1 MEGFTNTKRMA
12 MGRSQNDGFGYFNR
26 SNKRNSRRAQ
36 NYRKKSRLPSSPSSG
51 ISDRNAFTTAA
62 GGTMKD
68 TLPWKKAEY
77 VRNTGRKIVSGG
89 NYMPNSNKMGTS
101 YHQTRRSF
109 ELASLKN
116 TVATPPLRCYPGI
129 NSNSSISS
137 SGGVLMK
144 YKCRS
149 PGARAIRRS
158 NHTWSPPRRQRKLD
172 LRTTYPGMGVS
183 KTREQ
188 QRSTVDI
195 DHLHPGGTGG
205 RVAGGGARI
214 QGKGGFRAS
223 TRNGRSALDYTIGSR
238 QRRGLQRRQKV
249 VGQRRESNSAASTM
263 FPSSSKQRQHSS
275 PPPPPPP
282 PPPTVSS
289 GSFVSTTTQRIN
301 QKQQARNNNHPLQT
315 IKDSLTQIARI
326 RERGGES
333 KSGSIALHISRYGL
347 GKRLS
352 KKEMEI
358 VDRLVQ
364 QLDSYSNMLI
374 ERAKSDHT
382 MAKAMKMISKLNEIK
397 EKFKVGKPL
406 GGGTVWYYREGAAQ
420 FSLNLLRHVETIVPA
435 APRTEAGQGV

>member
-238 QRRGLQRRQKV
+238 QRRGLQRRQK
-249 VGQRRESNSAASTM
+249 
-263 FPSSSKQRQHSS
+263 
-275 PPPPPPP
+275 
-282 PPPTVSS
+282 
-289 GSFVSTTTQRIN
+289 RIN